1 MNKIRWIHFSDLH
14 LGSDDSGETSIMRRE
29 LPTYIAHLNETFDYA
44 FCSGD
49 IKDWNTDYTGA
60 SEYIRSLCSAS
71 HTDIG
76 HLFIVPGN
84 HDIDAGDN
92 KRTELIE
99 RITDW
104 GSDYYQSSQGCV
116 SQEDISLLKS
126 GQEAFHGFIA
136 DLFGHERDEMYSKP
150 HFTVTTEHLNILH
163 LDSTLT
169 YGKGHNRDFVIGAQ
183 LFQQALD
190 ACDSQ
195 KPTVILT
202 HYSFDY
208 LAQDEKNVVEKFLS
222 HYNVQ
227 LWFAGHEHENL
238 IRMQRDKFYE
248 CQAGNLAL
256 QNGARSCILS
266 GELDLDTGAGT
277 IIVHAWY
284 EAKGWASY
292 PFARVGSENNEIYPF
307 QISLHGEE
315 ISADVSAELANA
327 RETCEDLTRAG
338 GPFSGVDVNPF
349 ILTDLEYSGK
359 RYYNNNGHVLP
370 LAQVTDKLW
379 ADKRDNSDFSCNA
392 LVLGDGGMGKST
404 MLFHECRRLLS
415 DQRLSIFISLQA
427 RESENC
433 DSLQN
438 FILRCLYKSEDDRA
452 KNRFLHLISACH
464 THPDLVLFIDG
475 FNELSGAGAKQYVA
489 EIKMLSRFP
498 GIQIIISSRLDFLR
512 DYGLSHFGM
521 IQTCDLRNKQI
532 KRLFAERRTDWNNV
546 QTQKSLLTLLKN
558 PMMALLYARTCPI
571 VERHANLDYL
581 KWIKPIT
588 NASDLLHDYYMSQVA
603 ILLDRNQ
610 VDGERIFDSMV
621 VIDRILPRLAYH
633 AERQNALGWKEELF
647 EEELKT
653 ITREVNSRY
662 LGENISNSLNR
673 IKRRFRIGRD
683 FVGDLYDL
691 IVSEMV
697 LLKPGN
703 GRVSFSHQI
712 FRDYLAAVYL
722 HNCLAEDASGDR
734 LWHDEEIHKGV
745 VQYLRFMED
754 ARIWDAGGMIC
765 RMLEPYRGREIAPDD
780 HFISNILNCWLPV
793 GNGKRDLSGL
803 DLRRVSL
810 SEHLKVQFPGTI
822 NINNAWLEKET
833 LINDKHHD
841 RIAGFSFSHDHHTL
855 AVVSSNGLVSIINL
869 LTQSQMIVGVLL
881 PEPGQ
886 AFQIGFT
893 SEDYLV
899 VCTGR
904 ETYKWT
910 SFSYDKTEK
919 GSPEDIVCCPL
930 DNENVQ
936 KQIESLEKQLK
947 ESRLEGII
955 RCSSE
960 NGRYL
965 AVGFESG
972 FVQVWDVPGQNCLAA
987 FSLSDSQITTVA
999 FTKDG
1004 KIAALGS
1011 GGKLVQI
1018 WDMEECKWIKTLSF
1032 PKRVS
1037 GLRLPREGNSLEC
1050 RFSDGT
1056 YYMVDLET
1064 SSMEVAERPKTKP
1077 FISKTLRGYLRSRG
1091 IADSNIQSSPGG
1103 NAIVLTQDGEAYTW
1117 DEKLKK
1123 FNPCPGHNSRVS
1135 AIAMCDSDERF
1146 AASYSPE
1153 NYPSEKRDGRRRA
1166 ELDNQKLVRVRI
1178 VKTGQCQWRL
1188 PTKKRDISKLR
1199 FFTGN
1204 RIILAAYATNGD
1216 ILLWEL
1222 INRVVFGKEWGHWE
1236 NVEIIRNNQ
1245 SEPLECAFP
1254 DNGKDFISAYA
1265 DGTILIRPF
1274 STSSASRKIATI
1286 PGIDAGVFCWDD
1298 LKCDGSLKQML
1309 MGYQHKDS

>member
-1 MNKIRWIHFSDLH
+1 
-14 LGSDDSGETSIMRRE
+14 
-29 LPTYIAHLNETFDYA
+29 
-44 FCSGD
+44 
-49 IKDWNTDYTGA
+49 
-60 SEYIRSLCSAS
+60 
-71 HTDIG
+71 
-76 HLFIVPGN
+76 
-84 HDIDAGDN
+84 
-92 KRTELIE
+92 
-99 RITDW
+99 
-104 GSDYYQSSQGCV
+104 
-116 SQEDISLLKS
+116 
-126 GQEAFHGFIA
+126 
-136 DLFGHERDEMYSKP
+136 
-150 HFTVTTEHLNILH
+150 
-163 LDSTLT
+163 
-169 YGKGHNRDFVIGAQ
+169 
-183 LFQQALD
+183 
-190 ACDSQ
+190 
-195 KPTVILT
+195 
-202 HYSFDY
+202 
-208 LAQDEKNVVEKFLS
+208 
-222 HYNVQ
+222 
-227 LWFAGHEHENL
+227 
-238 IRMQRDKFYE
+238 
-248 CQAGNLAL
+248 
-256 QNGARSCILS
+256 
-266 GELDLDTGAGT
+266 
-277 IIVHAWY
+277 
-284 EAKGWASY
+284 
-292 PFARVGSENNEIYPF
+292 
-307 QISLHGEE
+307 
-315 ISADVSAELANA
+315 
-327 RETCEDLTRAG
+327 
-338 GPFSGVDVNPF
+338 
-349 ILTDLEYSGK
+349 
-359 RYYNNNGHVLP
+359 
-370 LAQVTDKLW
+370 
-379 ADKRDNSDFSCNA
+379 
-392 LVLGDGGMGKST
+392 
-404 MLFHECRRLLS
+404 
-415 DQRLSIFISLQA
+415 
-427 RESENC
+427 
-433 DSLQN
+433 
-438 FILRCLYKSEDDRA
+438 
-452 KNRFLHLISACH
+452 
-464 THPDLVLFIDG
+464 
-475 FNELSGAGAKQYVA
+475 
-489 EIKMLSRFP
+489 
-498 GIQIIISSRLDFLR
+498 
-512 DYGLSHFGM
+512 
-521 IQTCDLRNKQI
+521 
-532 KRLFAERRTDWNNV
+532 
-546 QTQKSLLTLLKN
+546 
-558 PMMALLYARTCPI
+558 
-571 VERHANLDYL
+571 
-581 KWIKPIT
+581 
-588 NASDLLHDYYMSQVA
+588 
-603 ILLDRNQ
+603 
-610 VDGERIFDSMV
+610 
-621 VIDRILPRLAYH
+621 
-633 AERQNALGWKEELF
+633 
-647 EEELKT
+647 
-653 ITREVNSRY
+653 
-662 LGENISNSLNR
+662 
-673 IKRRFRIGRD
+673 
-683 FVGDLYDL
+683 
-691 IVSEMV
+691 MV

-712 FRDYLAAVYL
+712 FRDYLASVYL
-722 HNCLAEDASGDR
+722 HNCLAEDILVDR

-869 LTQSQMIVGVLL
+869 LTQSQMIVGGLL

-972 FVQVWDVPGQNCLAA
+972 FIQVWNVSQQDCLAV

-1077 FISKTLRGYLRSRG
+1077 FISKTLRKYLRSRG

-1123 FNPCPGHNSRVS
+1123 LNPCPGHYSRVS
-1135 AIAMCDSDERF
+1135 AIAMCGSDERF

-1166 ELDNQKLVRVRI
+1166 ELDNQKLVRGRI

-1254 DNGKDFISAYA
+1254 DNGEDFISAYA

-1286 PGIDAGVFCWDD
+1286 PGIDAGVFRWDD
-1298 LKCDGSLKQML
+1298 LKCDDSLKQML